1 MLISPSYRDLNRK
14 LHETK
19 PDWGTNGGASWIGP
33 FLKGYDSILDYGC
46 GKGVMRVA
54 VADFRRYDPAIPEY
68 ADDPSP
74 ADLVVCIAVLE
85 HIETECVE
93 AVLDHIRALA
103 RKAVIIK
110 ISTHQSV
117 LRMADGS
124 AVHRTVHGAD
134 WWAPK
139 LLDRW
144 KLNLA
149 ERTPRGFRFVGETK
163 HGNYV

>member
-1 MLISPSYRDLNRK
+1 MQRI
-14 LHETK
+14 LHAA
-19 PDWGTNGGASWIGP
+19 PRGYGGRGDKWAGVVLQLAIA
-33 FLKGYDSILDYGC
+33 YDAASILDYGC